1 MPTRAA
7 ISLRALA
14 ISSACARLSSAHGPA
29 ISASGSRLPKR
40 TAPTATTEWGA
51 GSTLMVT
58 GSSRRATMAGHGRR
72 VNLVFRPEIPEHRR
86 IGAATGGL
94 LYKRSKILF
103 FQAVWLDLRPR
114 LPHIERQPFTT
125 HNIAHAREPS
135 AGERA
140 IEPALGSG
148 SVRIPRPGR
157 RDRGPGRHDR
167 PAGAGNRKPPDRAR
181 LRRGRS
187 RRDPA

>member
-40 TAPTATTEWGA
+40 TLPTATTEWGA
-51 GSTLMVT
+51 GSTLTVT

-72 VNLVFRPEIPEHRR
+72 VNLAFRSETPTHRR
-86 IGAATGGL
+86 IGAAAAGL

-103 FQAVWLDLRPR
+103 FQALCLDLRPP
-114 LPHIERQPFTT
+114 LPQIEWQPFTA
-125 HNIAHAREPS
+125 HNVGHAREPS
-135 AGERA
+135 A
-140 IEPALGSG
+140 
-148 SVRIPRPGR
+148 
-157 RDRGPGRHDR
+157 
-167 PAGAGNRKPPDRAR
+167 
-181 LRRGRS
+181 
-187 RRDPA
+187 